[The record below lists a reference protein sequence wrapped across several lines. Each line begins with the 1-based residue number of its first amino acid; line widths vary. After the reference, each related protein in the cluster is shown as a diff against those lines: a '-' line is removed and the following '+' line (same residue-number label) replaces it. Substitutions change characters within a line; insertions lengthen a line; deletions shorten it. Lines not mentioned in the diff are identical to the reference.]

1 MTMSCS
7 CVNSKINAFNRK
19 LGKIMKCHEH
29 VIVVR
34 NYFSRVPLTRHGLHL
49 HKLGKEV
56 IAKHVAVICTTI
68 KKTWFQFSY
77 IGRTVI
83 IILVMLKHILVQ
95 IVISH

>member
-19 LGKIMKCHEH
+19 LEEIMKCHEH

-34 NYFSRVPLTRHGLHL
+34 NYFNRVPLTRHGLHL
-49 HKLGKEV
+49 HKLGKEM

-68 KKTWFQFSY
+68 KKNMVPVFIHWKDSHNN
-77 IGRTVI
+77 IGNAETYTC
-83 IILVMLKHILVQ
+83 
-95 IVISH
+95 SNSN